1 MLPDRRVFLMVPAA
15 QSIKFDTTASKYQ
28 FSRHRLSKEKNQIW
42 GHGDC
47 ETLKYIK

>member
-28 FSRHRLSKEKNQIW
+28 FSRHRLSKEKNQIR
-42 GHGDC
+42 GAVIV
-47 ETLKYIK
+47 EPSNI

>member
-28 FSRHRLSKEKNQIW
+28 FSRHPLTKEKNLI
-42 GHGDC
+42 
-47 ETLKYIK
+47 TPKYENIK